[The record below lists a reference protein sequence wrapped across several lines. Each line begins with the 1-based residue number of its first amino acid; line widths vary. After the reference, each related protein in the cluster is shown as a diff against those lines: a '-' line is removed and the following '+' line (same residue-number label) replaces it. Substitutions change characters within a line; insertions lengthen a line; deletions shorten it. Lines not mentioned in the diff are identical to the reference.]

1 MSLAAALAA
10 QSKRRVSTPCLTG
23 LILAKLD
30 ETERALLEDAM
41 AGDMSHVAI
50 ARALAAEGHKIAQ
63 QSIGRHRKGEC
74 ACEPR

>member
-10 QSKRRVSTPCLTG
+10 HTRRPVSTPCLTG
-23 LILAKLD
+23 LTLARLND
-30 ETERALLEDAM
+30 ADRVALEGALASEM
-41 AGDMSHVAI
+41 THVAI
-50 ARALAAEGHKIAQ
+50 ARALADEGHKIAQ

>member
-10 QSKRRVSTPCLTG
+10 HSKRSVSTPCLTG

-30 ETERALLEDAM
+30 AEDRAALEAAM
-41 AGDMSHVAI
+41 AGDMTHVAI
-50 ARALAAEGHKIAQ
+50 MRALADEGHKIAQ

>member
-1 MSLAAALAA
+1 VSLAAALAA

-23 LILAKLD
+23 LILAKLGPED
-30 ETERALLEDAM
+30 RVALEAAM
-41 AGDMSHVAI
+41 ASDMTHVSI
-50 ARALAAEGHKIAQ
+50 MRALASQGHKIAQ

>member
-23 LILAKLD
+23 IILAKLD
-30 ETERALLEDAM
+30 AEDRAALDAAM
-41 AGDMSHVAI
+41 ASDMTHVSI
-50 ARALAAEGHKIAQ
+50 MRALASQGHKIAQ

>member
-23 LILAKLD
+23 IILDKLD
-30 ETERALLEDAM
+30 AEDRALLEGAM
-41 AGDMSHVAI
+41 DSDMTHVAI
-50 ARALAAEGHKIAQ
+50 ARALADEGHKIAQ